1 MTVRVLIA
9 DDQELVRAGFAAVLG
24 TQPDLEV
31 VAEAS
36 TGRAA
41 VDMVRA
47 HRPDVVL
54 MDIRMP
60 DLDGIAATAEIL
72 RDPQVHTRVLV
83 LTTFDL
89 DDYVLAALRAGAS
102 GFLLKDSPRESLY
115 AAVRTIAAGDA
126 LLAPSVTRRLIERH
140 LHLVQPS
147 TELVARL
154 GRMTERER
162 EVLTLVARGLS
173 NSEIATTLHLGK
185 ATVRTHIGHVF
196 AKAGARDR
204 AQAVVFAYES
214 GLVRTGD
221 IAGA

>member
-41 VDMVRA
+41 VDMARA

-60 DLDGIAATAEIL
+60 DLDGIAATTEIL
-72 RDPQVHTRVLV
+72 RDPHTPTRVLI

-89 DDYVLAALRAGAS
+89 DEYVLAALRAGAS

-115 AAVRTIAAGDA
+115 SAVRTIAAGDA

-140 LHLVQPS
+140 LQLVQPS
-147 TELVARL
+147 TDLVARL

-162 EVLTLVARGLS
+162 QVLTLVARGLS
-173 NSEIATTLHLGK
+173 NAEIATALHLGE

-196 AKAGARDR
+196 AKADARDR

-214 GLVRTGD
+214 GLVR
-221 IAGA
+221 AGNPA

>member
-1 MTVRVLIA
+1 VTVRVLIA

-41 VDMVRA
+41 VDMARA

-60 DLDGIAATAEIL
+60 DLDGIAATTEIL
-72 RDPQVHTRVLV
+72 RDPHTPTRVLI

-89 DDYVLAALRAGAS
+89 DEYVLAALRAGAS

-115 AAVRTIAAGDA
+115 SAVRTIAAGDA

-140 LHLVQPS
+140 LQLVQPS
-147 TELVARL
+147 TDLVARL

-162 EVLTLVARGLS
+162 QVLTLVARGLS
-173 NSEIATTLHLGK
+173 NAEIATALHLGE

-196 AKAGARDR
+196 AKADARDR

-214 GLVRTGD
+214 GLVR
-221 IAGA
+221 AGNLA